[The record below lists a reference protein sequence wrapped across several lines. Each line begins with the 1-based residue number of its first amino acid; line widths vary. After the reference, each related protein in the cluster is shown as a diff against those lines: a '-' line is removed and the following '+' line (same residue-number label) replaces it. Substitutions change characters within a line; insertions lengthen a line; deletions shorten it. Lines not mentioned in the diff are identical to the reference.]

1 MDTQQISDL
10 FMIFNVSGDG
20 SMSKQEFVYCW
31 NGWIKKVFLISLFT
45 IIRILTVK
53 CVRVLVSGLLI
64 TYWLLLVV
72 DGYLCVM
79 LHKYVNFYPGLGI
92 IYFHFN
98 VKGCQFIDRV
108 TSIVITR
115 VFVSATIC
123 QLNKAFLYC
132 RTGSSGEKS
141 AKSLSKLIHCKTV
154 KPKVLLSKRQ
164 KRIISPKLCPN
175 ISSIHHQMIKLV
187 FGRNFAIVRE
197 EVSLSISFSIK

>member
-1 MDTQQISDL
+1 MDTQLISDL

-20 SMSKQEFVYCW
+20 SMSKQEFVFCW

-79 LHKYVNFYPGLGI
+79 LHKCVNFYPGLGI

-123 QLNKAFLYC
+123 QLDKAV
-132 RTGSSGEKS
+132 
-141 AKSLSKLIHCKTV
+141 LSDWKLRRKKCE
-154 KPKVLLSKRQ
+154 
-164 KRIISPKLCPN
+164 
-175 ISSIHHQMIKLV
+175 KLV
-187 FGRNFAIVRE
+187 QVDPLQDSEAQSFTQQKAKKNHISKVVSQHIINSSPNDKTCFWQRLCYCEGRSQFIN
-197 EVSLSISFSIK
+197 

>member
-1 MDTQQISDL
+1 
-10 FMIFNVSGDG
+10 
-20 SMSKQEFVYCW
+20 MSKQEFVYCW

-79 LHKYVNFYPGLGI
+79 LHKCVNFYPGLGI

-123 QLNKAFLYC
+123 QLDKAVLSDWKLRRKKCEKRVQVDPLQDSEAQSF
-132 RTGSSGEKS
+132 TQQKAKKNHISKVVSQHIINSSPND
-141 AKSLSKLIHCKTV
+141 KTCFW
-154 KPKVLLSKRQ
+154 Q
-164 KRIISPKLCPN
+164 KLCYCE
-175 ISSIHHQMIKLV
+175 
-187 FGRNFAIVRE
+187 GRSQFIN
-197 EVSLSISFSIK
+197 